1 MVFFFRMELPSIFLL
16 SVSLGGL
23 ASVQE
28 PNPFIPASPGETPKC
43 AKKGTSYCEHVD
55 DYPE

>member
-1 MVFFFRMELPSIFLL
+1 MELPSIFLL